1 MSGLWEWRGNGKLDG
16 GLLASSSFTR
26 QLPPSHPGFD
36 GCFGRGLDGGSAR
49 LLRTN
54 NGRATQLSNLE
65 FDSPMM
71 VRWTRVTTFSIHA
84 DLFTGTFAC
93 TDHLTRQLGVSTGD
107 RCRTFPSPV
116 GGVAVP
122 CSKIATKL
130 RRPASRQRLPSPFQP
145 CLPATFRIPP
155 TARLRYPG
163 FAGRLFANYRQQYHG
178 SRCHST

>member
-1 MSGLWEWRGNGKLDG
+1 MENSTGVCS
-16 GLLASSSFTR
+16 LLQASSFTR
-26 QLPPSHPGFD
+26 QLPPSHSGFD
-36 GCFGRGLDGGSAR
+36 GCFGRGL
-49 LLRTN
+49 
-54 NGRATQLSNLE
+54 E
-65 FDSPMM
+65 FDSSMV
-71 VRWTRVTTFSIHA
+71 VRWTRVTTFSMHA

-145 CLPATFRIPP
+145 CLPATFRTPP
-155 TARLRYPG
+155 TTRLRYPG

>member
-1 MSGLWEWRGNGKLDG
+1 MENSAGVCS
-16 GLLASSSFTR
+16 LLQASSFTR
-26 QLPPSHPGFD
+26 QLPPSHSGFD
-36 GCFGRGLDGGSAR
+36 GCFGRGL
-49 LLRTN
+49 
-54 NGRATQLSNLE
+54 SNLE
-65 FDSPMM
+65 FDSSMV

-84 DLFTGTFAC
+84 DLFTGTFVC

-145 CLPATFRIPP
+145 CLLAVFRIPP
-155 TARLRYPG
+155 TTRLRYPG
-163 FAGRLFANYRQQYHG
+163 FAGRLFANHRQQYHG